1 MSPKSTAFYTLR
13 FLIAPEP
20 YFQMFLSAFHMI
32 ESEKIGLVLHLFSQ
46 KIVSQRINKSSATL
60 L

>member
-1 MSPKSTAFYTLR
+1 MGPKSTAFYKLR

-20 YFQMFLSAFHMI
+20 YFQMFLSVFHMI

-46 KIVSQRINKSSATL
+46 KIISQLITKSSATSL
-60 L
+60 